1 MTAVNKSASKVL
13 KVLKALRGHSLKGA
27 TNQELA
33 NQLNESPSTITRAL
47 QVLSE
52 EGLVQKLDDGSYA
65 LGSFLVSIAHSHAQ
79 EIERAQ
85 SRISE
90 HLQRVFAGVHQIKS
104 EA

>member
-47 QVLSE
+47 QTLVK
-52 EGLVQKLDDGSYA
+52 EGLAKLEQDGSYTMGTA
-65 LGSFLVSIAHSHAQ
+65 FVQIAKSHNA
-79 EIERAQ
+79 EIERAKA
-85 SRISE
+85 RIE
-90 HLQRVFAGVHQIKS
+90 EVEKRTAIHW
-104 EA
+104 

>member
-47 QVLSE
+47 QTLVN
-52 EGLVQKLDDGSYA
+52 EGLAMQEQDGSYT
-65 LGSFLVSIAHSHAQ
+65 LGTAVVQMAKAHNT
-79 EIERAQ
+79 EIERAKA
-85 SRISE
+85 RIE
-90 HLQRVFAGVHQIKS
+90 EVEKRTAITW
-104 EA
+104 